1 MYRLSGN
8 LDKLASQT
16 TTLRVASFAGWHSG
30 GFRWGWWLVVNPRCE
45 TALGSDPAGA
55 GHRPPHEAA
64 RRAFRGALVFFIQN
78 HHQGQWP
85 AKQDPR
91 APGQRARGGGC
102 KWRAQD
108 KLAKAARSFLG
119 HGRFP
124 QRKKKCLPPQATWPW
139 GMPWGHGISRGPEG
153 KFLYSTVLAP
163 ATHPAFRHCQAQCHW
178 NHRVSSPKFKKS
190 RLQ

>member
-124 QRKKKCLPPQATWPW
+124 QRKKKMPPPSSNMAMGHAMGPWDFPGTGGEIPLLYCSSSSDTPRIPALPGP
-139 GMPWGHGISRGPEG
+139 MPLE
-153 KFLYSTVLAP
+153 
-163 ATHPAFRHCQAQCHW
+163 
-178 NHRVSSPKFKKS
+178 SPRILPKI
-190 RLQ
+190 